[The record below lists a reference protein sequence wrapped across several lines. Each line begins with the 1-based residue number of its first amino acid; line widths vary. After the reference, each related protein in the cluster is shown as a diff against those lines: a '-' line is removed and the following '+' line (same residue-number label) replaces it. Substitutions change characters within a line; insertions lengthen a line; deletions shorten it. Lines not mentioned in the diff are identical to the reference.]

1 MRFSMAMQSTINTI
15 HFLSKANGKSYC
27 YPSQEKILKL
37 LADFYGVMIKRRQ
50 LNYILAYLQ
59 AEGYI
64 ERKRRLKASPD
75 GKIIFNT
82 TLYWLKRKAFQHIA
96 RIYGAIKRTGFRLFV
111 KASKKQKKEIPP
123 DEYERYLL
131 TEEQRRENLKCLRLM
146 MNRL

>member
-1 MRFSMAMQSTINTI
+1 MQSTINTI
-15 HFLSKANGKSYC
+15 HFLSRANGKSYC

-64 ERKRRLKASPD
+64 DRKRRLKGAPD

-82 TLYWLKRKAFQHIA
+82 TLYWLKRKAWQHIA
-96 RIYGAIKRTGFRLFV
+96 RIYGAIERAGFKLF
-111 KASKKQKKEIPP
+111 KKSGKKQKNETPP
-123 DEYERYLL
+123 GESEQRFIS
-131 TEEQRRENLKCLRLM
+131 EEQRRKNLTRLRM
-146 MNRL
+146 MFSRL